1 MFWGQIGPVFCALN
15 RHWSTR
21 HTLQKRGDH
30 LPRTCCFE
38 VNKVSCCY
46 WLKRKYIN
54 NSFGCPLIES
64 KAFWALF
71 NCVMYRLYRGR
82 WHRSKSFITEVFVW
96 SMFCG
101 YLFRW
106 TIEMALLIHLFWHYF
121 CYWRHI
127 LSRGKFDIC
136 NVVSNFENNKLLVWY
151 NWKKKPPK
159 NHA

>member
-1 MFWGQIGPVFCALN
+1 MKAIEIYVRGSN
-15 RHWSTR
+15 RSCLLR
-21 HTLQKRGDH
+21 IEQTLIDEAHCTEKGDH
-30 LPRTCCFE
+30 LPRTWCFE

-54 NSFGCPLIES
+54 NSFSCPWIES

-71 NCVMYRLYRGR
+71 KLRRILCNIPTIERSLTSFEIIY
-82 WHRSKSFITEVFVW
+82 HRSLRLIHVF
-96 SMFCG
+96 FG

-106 TIEMALLIHLFWHYF
+106 TIGMVLLIHLFWHYF

-136 NVVSNFENNKLLVWY
+136 NVVTISRTKTM
-151 NWKKKPPK
+151 
-159 NHA
+159 A

>member
-1 MFWGQIGPVFCALN
+1 MFGGQIGPVFCALN

-54 NSFGCPLIES
+54 NSFGCPLIEF

-71 NCVMYRLYRGR
+71 KLGR
-82 WHRSKSFITEVFVW
+82 ILCNVQTIERSLTSFEIIYHRSLCLIHVLWLSISVDDRNGSFNSFILT
-96 SMFCG
+96 
-101 YLFRW
+101 
-106 TIEMALLIHLFWHYF
+106 LL
-121 CYWRHI
+121 
-127 LSRGKFDIC
+127 
-136 NVVSNFENNKLLVWY
+136 LLLTSYPV
-151 NWKKKPPK
+151 PG
-159 NHA
+159 